1 MGSADT
7 HSIYP
12 HVYTKPR
19 FHAQEFVA
27 VAPITRIAYVLM
39 GRPDLPAKSMT
50 DLVAIAKKDKLSYA
64 TWGAGSAAHA
74 AMSLFAGVAKTP
86 EMLHVPYTG
95 SAPAAQAL
103 MASQVDLMMVPMP
116 VAVASRSKMTV
127 FGVSAPE
134 RSDAMKD
141 VPTLAEQG
149 YNVNAEFWIGVLAP
163 PKTPTAVASTIAARI
178 GEAVADP
185 EVAEEAA
192 GAGHDP
198 APGDAARICELR
210 VRRVRALGPGHSHR
224 GHQDRRMSA
233 AAATATLGRFV
244 ATSARAPLRAEVARK
259 AAICMLDALGLA
271 APRIPRAHV
280 RAMRSLVTPVSEAGA
295 RIWADDTRAVLSEAV
310 TANAIAVHALFQ
322 DDNDVPSWSH
332 PASLVTPVAV
342 CAGEA
347 EDASIEQVLRAVAIG
362 YGTIAWLGARERLAR
377 ALIRRGI
384 RTSPTLGTIAAA
396 AAAAAIYRLDDD
408 QATSAVGIASSITG
422 GVLEPVGSGSDEWRL
437 QNAHAA
443 RGGLLAAQLAAKGMH
458 GAARGLEGAK
468 GLMRSLAGLDEVPE
482 WEAPPTVDTILD
494 VWAKPWA
501 TLGDNVPA
509 VVAAHALR
517 ASGIDVSRITR
528 LDVTLWR
535 HYAEYPGTSYRGPYD
550 TVAQALAST
559 AFGVSAMLALGELD
573 YGVSVNRRSDPR
585 HCQAGAARADR
596 AARRPVA

>member
-1 MGSADT
+1 
-7 HSIYP
+7 
-12 HVYTKPR
+12 
-19 FHAQEFVA
+19 
-27 VAPITRIAYVLM
+27 
-39 GRPDLPAKSMT
+39 
-50 DLVAIAKKDKLSYA
+50 
-64 TWGAGSAAHA
+64 
-74 AMSLFAGVAKTP
+74 
-86 EMLHVPYTG
+86 
-95 SAPAAQAL
+95 
-103 MASQVDLMMVPMP
+103 
-116 VAVASRSKMTV
+116 
-127 FGVSAPE
+127 
-134 RSDAMKD
+134 
-141 VPTLAEQG
+141 
-149 YNVNAEFWIGVLAP
+149 
-163 PKTPTAVASTIAARI
+163 
-178 GEAVADP
+178 
-185 EVAEEAA
+185 
-192 GAGHDP
+192 
-198 APGDAARICELR
+198 
-210 VRRVRALGPGHSHR
+210 
-224 GHQDRRMSA
+224 MSA
-233 AAATATLGRFV
+233 VAATATLGRFV

-259 AAICMLDALGLA
+259 AAICLLDALGLA
-271 APRIPRAHV
+271 ALACREPTV
-280 RAMRSLVTPVSEAGA
+280 RAMRSLVTPVPEGGA

-310 TANAIAVHALFQ
+310 IANAIAVHALFQ

-408 QATSAVGIASSITG
+408 HATSAVGIASSITG

-443 RGGLLAAQLAAKGMH
+443 RGGLLAAQLAAKGMR
-458 GAARGLEGAK
+458 GAAQGLEGAK

-517 ASGIDVSRITR
+517 ASGIDIHGITR

-559 AFGVSAMLALGELD
+559 AFGVCAMLALGELD
-573 YGVSVNRRSDPR
+573 YSVSVNRRGDPGIARLVPLVRIEPHDGQWHEASIEAVLADGSTVRRTCADGPRALMFQDRETAIALFEQRLAASGWRPGTGAEVAAAVSHAADGTSDIGMR
-585 HCQAGAARADR
+585 QLLDR
-596 AARRPVA
+596 LASGLPE